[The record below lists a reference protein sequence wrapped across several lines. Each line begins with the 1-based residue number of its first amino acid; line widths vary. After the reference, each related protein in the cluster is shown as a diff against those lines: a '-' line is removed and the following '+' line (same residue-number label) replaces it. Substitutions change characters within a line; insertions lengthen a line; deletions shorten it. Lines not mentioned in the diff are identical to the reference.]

1 MTKKEATILALSLL
15 CENPQKLTGLNSL
28 FREFLLRSLHMDE
41 RLRWILFIASGHEF
55 GASHERPTFVRD
67 YPGNHKLRK
76 RLLADHFFV
85 SPRAR
90 QMGAKLLV
98 TVGFVPFREAIPTV
112 MHLNTLHHLDRSN
125 RIDPVRRYY
134 RRWAVNNGLRRARLV
149 ITNSQFA
156 ASQILANSP
165 SAGPKLIQ
173 SYEGLDHQ
181 TFTPNCSPK
190 EKEALTNSLRI
201 PPDYILWLSNLY
213 PYKQADLLI
222 RAYVK
227 LPTDLQQKH
236 PIVFVGGDWNEQ
248 KAATQALAIQLGV
261 TGRLFFLGW
270 VEDRWIPA
278 LLRQAR
284 IFVFPSREET
294 FGRPVAE
301 AMACGTPCL
310 VNNIPIMHEIAAGAA
325 MITDYRDSTRTAT
338 IFQQTLIDQSL
349 RTQLI
354 TRGLARAKAFDFNKL
369 TRERMLAIYS
379 VLHKLEKK

>member
-1 MTKKEATILALSLL
+1 MTKEKVTVLALSLL

-41 RLRWILFIASGHEF
+41 RLRWILFIASGHEL
-55 GASHERPTFVRD
+55 GASHERLTFVRD
-67 YPGNHKLRK
+67 YPGNHNLRK

-90 QMGAKLLV
+90 QMSAKLLV

-125 RIDPVRRYY
+125 RIDPIRRCY

-156 ASQILANSP
+156 ASQILANTPTATS
-165 SAGPKLIQ
+165 KLIQ

-181 TFTPNCSPK
+181 AFTPDCSPK
-190 EKEALTNSLRI
+190 EKEVLTSSLRI
-201 PPDYILWLSNLY
+201 SLDYILWLSNLY

-222 RAYVK
+222 RAYAK
-227 LPTDLQQKH
+227 LPTDLQQKF

-248 KAATQALAIQLGV
+248 KAATQELATQLGV

-301 AMACGTPCL
+301 AMACGIPCL
-310 VNNIPIMHEIAAGAA
+310 VNDIPIMHEIAAGAA
-325 MITDYRDSTRTAT
+325 AITDYRDSTRTAA
-338 IFQQTLIDQSL
+338 ILQQTLIDQSL
-349 RTQLI
+349 RTELV

-369 TRERMLAIYS
+369 TQERMSAIYS
-379 VLHKLEKK
+379 ILH